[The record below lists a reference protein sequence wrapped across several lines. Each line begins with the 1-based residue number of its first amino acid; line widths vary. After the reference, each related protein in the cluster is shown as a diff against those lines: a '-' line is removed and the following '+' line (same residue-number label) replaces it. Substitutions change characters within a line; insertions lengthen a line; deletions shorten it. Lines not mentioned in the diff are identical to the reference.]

1 METMSQ
7 RHPIAVFSGTGN
19 PALAEAI
26 AQRLGIPL
34 GGLRIT
40 RFPDTE
46 VYVKFEESVR
56 GSDVFLIQPT
66 CAPIDGNLMELL
78 IMLDA
83 CKRAS
88 AGSISAVVPYF
99 GYARQDRKAA
109 PRGVS
114 DLLADDEEGGLDA
127 ARRGVGEF
135 AQHHQRRQRRQAARR
150 AVMHEGEGVLDM
162 AGEAFGVEGRGGADP
177 RGELRPQRAQPRRIP
192 RQRHR
197 HGPTRKAHTRDK

>member
-78 IMLDA
+78 IAVDA
-83 CKRAS
+83 LKRA
-88 AGSISAVVPYF
+88 AAYRITCVIPYY
-99 GYARQDRKAA
+99 GYARQDRKMTARVPISAA
-109 PRGVS
+109 DVARLLEAMGVDRVIAV
-114 DLLADDEEGGLDA
+114 DLHCGQIQ
-127 ARRGVGEF
+127 VGYPALSVPAPAPAPF
-135 AQHHQRRQRRQAARR
+135 R
-150 AVMHEGEGVLDM
+150 A
-162 AGEAFGVEGRGGADP
+162 
-177 RGELRPQRAQPRRIP
+177 
-192 RQRHR
+192 
-197 HGPTRKAHTRDK
+197 